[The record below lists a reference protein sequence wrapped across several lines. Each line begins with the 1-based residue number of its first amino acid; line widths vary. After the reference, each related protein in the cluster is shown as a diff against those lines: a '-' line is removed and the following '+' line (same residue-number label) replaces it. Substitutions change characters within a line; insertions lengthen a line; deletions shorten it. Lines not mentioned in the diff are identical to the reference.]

1 MPRASVILAFDT
13 STATAVVA
21 VARGARLLAAREEPA
36 PRAYDEGLVPRVEQ
50 VLAESG
56 LTTRD
61 LDVVACGRGP
71 GSFTGLRIA
80 LATAK
85 GYAFALGRPLVVVS
99 STAPLAL
106 DRGDGTTVVVLD
118 AKRGEFFAQA
128 FVRPRRG
135 RVAGTPR
142 ETSRVILPARALGR
156 WLAARRTA
164 RPIALVGEG
173 LPAALA
179 AGLAPPDGCEVHEA
193 RHPTA
198 AALVRLA
205 QAAAAAQR
213 WADPDR
219 AEPEYLRPP
228 PFHPPHGSPKLARG
242 SRGTARRRGL
252 PSAGAWRTA
261 GPRSATGRRR
271 PA

>member
-1 MPRASVILAFDT
+1 MPRAPVMLVFDT

-36 PRAYDEGLVPRVEQ
+36 PRAYDEGLLPGIAQ
-50 VLAESG
+50 VLAEAG

-61 LDVVACGRGP
+61 LDLVGCGRGP

-85 GYAFALGRPLVVVS
+85 GYAFGLGRPLVTVS

-106 DRGDGTTVVVLD
+106 ERRAGTTVVVLD

-128 FVRPRRG
+128 FS
-135 RVAGTPR
+135 VASRDRNTGMPR
-142 ETSRVILPARALGR
+142 ETGRAILPARALAG
-156 WLAARRTA
+156 WLAGDRTA
-164 RPIALVGEG
+164 RPVALVGEG
-173 LPAALA
+173 VPAALA
-179 AGLAPPDGCEVHEA
+179 AGLAPPDGCEVRDA
-193 RHPTA
+193 RHPPA
-198 AALVRLA
+198 VALVRLA
-205 QAAAAAQR
+205 RAAAAARR
-213 WADPDR
+213 WTDPDR

-228 PFHPPHGSPKLARG
+228 PFNPPRGGPKLARG
-242 SRGTARRRGL
+242 SRGAARRRTPPPAAARRGAAPL
-252 PSAGAWRTA
+252 P
-261 GPRSATGRRR
+261 ATVRRR